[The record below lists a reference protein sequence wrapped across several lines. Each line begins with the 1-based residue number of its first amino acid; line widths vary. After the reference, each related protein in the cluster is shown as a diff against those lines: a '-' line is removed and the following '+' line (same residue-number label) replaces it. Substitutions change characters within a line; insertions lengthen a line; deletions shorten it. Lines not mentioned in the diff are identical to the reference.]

1 MPRIQPFWLS
11 FRLAAPSFT
20 DTGVPGDARVHLI
33 CLSGPVAHLA
43 DPLAQL
49 AQLPGVEQA
58 CVLARDEIDALLW
71 DRTLRARAQEIV
83 GESALQGAR
92 ASAAL
97 EGAEVSLDAMR
108 SGVADEDSPMGR
120 AVAAAVAVTAAV
132 PRQVDTWQRAP
143 MQVVAHLHVLAARG
157 FDRDDTRGRPRATD
171 EVVDPLHLGPPP
183 PVADISPRL
192 DALATILTRTTT
204 APAVLVAAIA
214 HGELLALRPF
224 TWGSGLIA
232 RASVRLVL
240 AARGVDPD
248 LWGCPEL
255 GMLAGGRPAYVKAL
269 HGYAS
274 GEPEGVADW
283 ICWNARAIM
292 VSEQRV

>member
-1 MPRIQPFWLS
+1 MQ
-11 FRLAAPSFT
+11 
-20 DTGVPGDARVHLI
+20 
-33 CLSGPVAHLA
+33 VATPA
-43 DPLAQL
+43 DPLGQL
-49 AQLPGVEQA
+49 AQFPGVEQA
-58 CVLARDEIDALLW
+58 CLTARDEIDALLW
-71 DRTLRARAQEIV
+71 DRTLRARAEEIV
-83 GESALQGAR
+83 AESALQGAR

-108 SGVADEDSPMGR
+108 SGVAGEDSPMGR
-120 AVAAAVAVTAAV
+120 AVTAAVAVTAAL
-132 PRQVDTWQRAP
+132 PRQVETWQRAP
-143 MQVVAHLHVLAARG
+143 MQVIAHLHVLAARG
-157 FDRDDTRGRPRATD
+157 FDAGDTRGRPRATD

-183 PVADISPRL
+183 PVSDISPRL
-192 DALATILTRTTT
+192 DALASVLTRPTT

-224 TWGSGLIA
+224 AWGSGLIA

-255 GMLAGGRPAYVKAL
+255 GMLAAGRPSYVKAL
-269 HGYAS
+269 RGYVS
-274 GEPEGVADW
+274 GEPEGVAEW
-283 ICWNARAIM
+283 ICWNARAIC